1 MVGNVVDVYKYGHKV
16 TCSHQ
21 ETALFSL
28 PWNQG
33 WPCDVLWSTEGDE
46 LAVYNLRILEAF
58 SFIL

>member
-33 WPCDVLWSTEGDE
+33 WPYDVL
-46 LAVYNLRILEAF
+46 
-58 SFIL
+58 